1 MLRKCNRLLAHILAF
16 ALVITTFGSD
26 LTSAKV
32 FAEGSE
38 IEAEVQTEEP
48 AVDAPAQNEEPVN
61 EEPKAEEP
69 VEKTPD
75 EEVEEPSE
83 EEESV
88 EIPEGQ
94 QPKADTPENQSDD
107 QTTDGQGDVKLSMLQ
122 MSEKVVIEDSKKV
135 EAKGM
140 EGNPVPEDGYFS
152 ITYES
157 GIDTIPSNTLSYSV
171 EKLEDGKFEL
181 PAYGDVFDSEPQD
194 RKFIGWTADSNIITS
209 ISGIVEKNNYT
220 ITASW
225 ETIVSEP
232 SADTDNKDKKSLTG
246 SYDSVNITVEPE
258 NGVLPSDASL
268 VIGDIGTG
276 SKEYINSK
284 VSEYTNGDKTKTVT
298 TFDVAVYSDGKE
310 WQPEGGS
317 VKVTVSLKD
326 GTSGQLTLLH
336 FGKNSIENKEDKGES
351 VTITL
356 KDLSPFALIVTPEEE
371 TPEVENNVIIYH
383 KNIDETTDEP
393 VKRTIEWEEGVT
405 EQDIDVET
413 YASVFGENK
422 DERRTFLGWSTEQ
435 AGDVVYPAKKL
446 GAITV
451 EKDNS
456 YELFAQWEEN
466 YEISFKAFY
475 YINGNLESSD
485 TIDDKKIYA
494 AADSEVKASSLQSK
508 VRSRFN
514 YSLEGLYEDE
524 ELSTQLVDFKIT
536 EDKKVYAKYV
546 AKETVDAYFF
556 LLNSK
561 VRALSPEEPGHQ
573 PDLDYYPSG
582 KGIWKGHAKNIDLLD
597 SSIVIKGLDDKYGYK
612 AVYDWNNGLP
622 SSVEYGYEEGTTGLI
637 DAYLEKYYN
646 DDEHPGEY
654 TYKDIRWYVYK
665 NELYAAVKN
674 HIDGYVTTNIIY
686 DANTA
691 VSSGTGVTEPERV
704 RIGESVTIKNNMF
717 KPADPDLIFV
727 GWNTEADGTG
737 TYYFEKIGSKK
748 IGDSLQLDHKTVL
761 YAQWIKVPEKY
772 RKIVIQADAQG
783 TDKDTYLPYNGKE
796 QSAVVNVK
804 VTAEEKENLHTSA
817 LKNVMENASDVFMAG
832 VDSLINLC
840 TIVAY
845 AETPKTSN
853 VDANGKVAPQTVTI
867 GDATYSIDV
876 EVDGLKVNGGK
887 GTNVGDYGVDLVYD
901 DMVINASVNG
911 HKVDIRDKFIIEVTP
926 AGTKE
931 TSEETEGKEK
941 TDTICYLHVTPLHI
955 DITTNTHSRQYDG
968 TALSDGTIIYGT
980 SDRFV
985 DGEASI
991 SVPNSITNV
1000 GSVSNAIVIT
1010 PLAQKYKDDP
1020 ELFSG
1025 KDGKSN
1031 YVISL
1036 HPGTLTIYNPG
1047 GDTPPSPPTPPT
1059 PPTVTPPAGQ
1069 VLGATRA
1076 VGGDGAAVLGARRG
1090 RTEDSTNTL
1099 GRIITII
1106 VAAGI
1111 GFTMIFIKRKKSE
1124 EE

>member
-1 MLRKCNRLLAHILAF
+1 MLRKYNRLLAHILAF

-32 FAEGSE
+32 FAEAS
-38 IEAEVQTEEP
+38 EVQAEEP
-48 AVDAPAQNEEPVN
+48 AVDAPAQNEEP
-61 EEPKAEEP
+61 KAEEP
-69 VEKTPD
+69 VEETPNE
-75 EEVEEPSE
+75 EEVETSEDEP
-83 EEESV
+83 V
-88 EIPEGQ
+88 VDIPDEG
-94 QPKADTPENQSDD
+94 QPKADTPENPLDD
-107 QTTDGQGDVKLSMLQ
+107 QATDGQVEVKLSMLQ
-122 MSEKVVIEDSKKV
+122 MSEKVEIEDSKKV
-135 EAKGM
+135 ETKGT
-140 EGNPVPEDGYFS
+140 EGDSVPEEGCFS

-157 GIDTIPSNTLSYSV
+157 GIDTIPSKTMSYSV
-171 EKLEDGKFEL
+171 EKLVGESFEL
-181 PAYGDVFDSEPQD
+181 PVDCTDIFKIPENV
-194 RKFIGWTADSNIITS
+194 KFIGWTADSNIITS
-209 ISGIVEKNNYT
+209 ISGIVEKGSYT
-220 ITASW
+220 VVAKW
-225 ETIVSEP
+225 EFIESEP
-232 SADTDNKDKKSLTG
+232 SADTGNKAGVPLSD
-246 SYDSVNITVEPE
+246 SYKGLDIVVEAAD
-258 NGVLPSDASL
+258 GVLPSDASL
-268 VIGDIGTG
+268 EIGNIGAG
-276 SKEYINSK
+276 SEEYINSK
-284 VSEYTNGDKTKTVT
+284 VLEYTNGDDTKTVT
-298 TFDVAVYSDGKE
+298 TFDVAVYSDGKM
-310 WQPEGGS
+310 WQPEGGT

-326 GTSGQLTLLH
+326 GTSGELTLLH
-336 FGKNSIENKEDKGES
+336 FGKNSIESSKDKGES

-356 KDLSPFALIVTPEEE
+356 DNLSPFALIVAPYEE
-371 TPEVENNVIIYH
+371 TPEVEKNVIIYH

-393 VKRTIEWEEGVT
+393 VKRAIEWEEGVT

-413 YASVFGENK
+413 YESVFSENK

-435 AGDVVYPAKKL
+435 DGEVVFPAKKL

-494 AADSEVKASSLQSK
+494 AADSEVKASSLKSK

-514 YSLEGLYEDE
+514 YSLEELYEDE
-524 ELSTQLVDFKIT
+524 ELSTPLADFNIT

-561 VRALSPEEPGHQ
+561 VRALSPAEPGHQ

-582 KGIWKGHAKNIDLLD
+582 QGIWKGYAKNIDLLD

-622 SSVEYGYEEGTTGLI
+622 SSVEYGYKEGTTDLI
-637 DAYLEKYYN
+637 NAYLEENYN
-646 DDEHPGEY
+646 DAEHPGEY
-654 TYKDIRWYVYK
+654 TYEDIRWYVYK

-686 DANTA
+686 NANTA
-691 VSSGTGVTEPERV
+691 VSSGTISVTEPERV

-717 KPADPDLIFV
+717 TPADPDLIFV

-737 TYYFEKIGSKK
+737 TYYFEKIGNKK

-796 QSAVVNVK
+796 QSAVVYVK
-804 VTAEEKENLHTSA
+804 VTAEEPDNLHTSA

-845 AETPKTSN
+845 AEAPKTSN
-853 VDANGKVAPQTVTI
+853 VDANGNVAPQTVTI

-955 DITTNTHSRQYDG
+955 DITTNTRSKQYDG

-1036 HPGTLTIYNPG
+1036 HPGTLTIYNPSD
-1047 GDTPPSPPTPPT
+1047 DTPPSSPTPPT
-1059 PPTVTPPAGQ
+1059 TPSVTPPAGQ